1 MSSRVNC
8 SKKCLHLNKKYA
20 NICFVERFVQQS
32 ISRRVG
38 MADDAD
44 SKSVGCT
51 PVRVQ
56 VPPPAVMKRQDI
68 CPVFLYVKK
77 NPARRIPR
85 LRRVASATYFL
96 TAAVRSSRS
105 VLCDRNFLSHKKSR
119 HYVCS
124 FGQLCIFRLLSY
136 FYNSYRDIHTH
147 DILCSR

>member
-56 VPPPAVMKRQDI
+56 VPPPAVMKRQDV
-68 CPVFLYVKK
+68 CPVFLHVKRADIMSALLVNYVFSDYSVTSTTVTGISMPMTFFVADNLEKSSDSTVK
-77 NPARRIPR
+77 VSVTVEPSAPFTVIVTVFPAR
-85 LRRVASATYFL
+85 VA
-96 TAAVRSSRS
+96 V
-105 VLCDRNFLSHKKSR
+105 
-119 HYVCS
+119 
-124 FGQLCIFRLLSY
+124 
-136 FYNSYRDIHTH
+136 
-147 DILCSR
+147 